1 LRELAE
7 VQRVFDQWRIV
18 YNFDRPHEALGQAV
32 PASRYRPSPRA
43 WPDRLPE
50 IEYDADETVRT
61 VGTSKD
67 YVSFKGKLWN
77 VPPRFPRRT
86 CCHQASANR
95 RTIRHLLRLVSNRN
109 NQLDPIQQCQPCLR
123 TRVYYVPGLN
133 NKRGHDE
140 WAFLALA

>member
-18 YNFDRPHEALGQAV
+18 YNFDRPHEALGQDV
-32 PASRYRPSPRA
+32 PASRNRPSPRA

-50 IEYDADETVRT
+50 IEYDTDETVRT

-77 VPPRFPRRT
+77 VPRAFRGERVVIRPLPTDAQYGIFFGSYQIATINLTHPT
-86 CCHQASANR
+86 VSAMSPN
-95 RTIRHLLRLVSNRN
+95 TMS
-109 NQLDPIQQCQPCLR
+109 
-123 TRVYYVPGLN
+123 PG
-133 NKRGHDE
+133 
-140 WAFLALA
+140 